1 MSVLNRTALLSALLA
16 LTTGAC
22 DRPRDQEPVQVPAA
36 GLVAQPGPDELSARR
51 TRLAEALGEGVVLIR
66 ARHEEKEMEQPSW
79 IQDPAFFYFTG
90 LLHAP
95 GAFLVIEASEGAATL
110 YVPPPPRSFGMEV
123 TALDL
128 AADSTLGERTGI
140 TRIAPSAGFKADVT
154 ALLLRT
160 SGGPI
165 WLDGPR
171 FPEPTGVP
179 DDMTPVGGNRRLWET
194 SVRAAFPG
202 VDVRS
207 AGPEITR
214 LRWAKSASEI
224 AQLRHNARL
233 SAVALA
239 AGMRAVGPGVT
250 QRRAEAAVVAGCLEA
265 GAVGPSFWPWM
276 AAGEN
281 AHFPRLVRSFFDYSG
296 LDRTMEPGELVRAD
310 IGCMAGGYGGDV
322 GRTVPVSGAFSASQA
337 ALWDLLVVGYRA
349 GISAMKPGVPLDS
362 VRSASRRAIAEAAVR
377 DTALAPVA
385 AVLNGQPGVDWHL
398 HGVGIES
405 GESPGGPL
413 VEGAVIAYEPMFVLG
428 PDAYYLEDMILVTPD
443 GPEIL
448 TLGLPT
454 TAGEIG
460 AFLTRR

>member
-1 MSVLNRTALLSALLA
+1 M
-16 LTTGAC
+16 
-22 DRPRDQEPVQVPAA
+22 
-36 GLVAQPGPDELSARR
+36 
-51 TRLAEALGEGVVLIR
+51 LIR
-66 ARHEEKEMEQPSW
+66 ARHEEKEMEEPSW

-95 GAFLVIEASEGAATL
+95 GALLAIETPGGAATL
-110 YVPPPPRSFGMEV
+110 WVPPAPRSFGMEV

-128 AADSTLGERTGI
+128 ATDSTLAGRTGI
-140 TRIAPSAGFKADVT
+140 AHIAPAAGFRTEVAT
-154 ALLLRT
+154 LLRG

-179 DDMTPVGGNRRLWET
+179 DDMIPVGGSRRLWET
-194 SVRAAFPG
+194 SVRAAFRG

-214 LRWAKSASEI
+214 LRWAKSPSEV

-233 SAVALA
+233 SVAALE

-250 QRRAEAAVVAGCLEA
+250 QRQAEAAVVAGCLDA

-281 AHFPRLVRSFFDYSG
+281 AHFPRLIRSFFDYSG
-296 LDRTMEPGELVRAD
+296 LDRTMEAGELVRAD

-337 ALWDLLVVGYRA
+337 VAWDLLVLGYRA
-349 GISAMKPGVPLDS
+349 GIGAMQVGSPLDS
-362 VRSASRRAIAEAAVR
+362 VRAASRAAIASAAAA
-377 DTALAPVA
+377 DPGLAALAA
-385 AVLNGQPGVDWHL
+385 AMNAESGVDWHI

-405 GESPGGPL
+405 GESPAGPL
-413 VEGAVIAYEPMFVLG
+413 VEGTVLAYEPMFVLG
-428 PDAYYLEDMILVTPD
+428 PDAYYLEDMILVVAG

-448 TLGLPT
+448 TPALPT
-454 TAGEIG
+454 TADEIS
-460 AFLTRR
+460 AFLDR